1 MDEQTT
7 LQQEQINS
15 PEPQQDFSQDIQPET
30 ENFDDY
36 QDDYQEDFSQPEED
50 INSDVG
56 FDDNGDVNFSD
67 DYLAEQEKH
76 FFSERT
82 EPPAPDEPE
91 PVKFYTDEELLNT
104 PFEQWQ
110 ADRLNGDIKKFVPI
124 VQQQMQ
130 RRQLQNQVAQ
140 KAQQVPEFL
149 QYQPQQY
156 TPKELSDEAQKLA
169 CERLGLDDPDDFD
182 EYEGEHR
189 AALNL
194 AMQELAGNR
203 QREIAEYS
211 RRSADWQQ
219 LQNFNR
225 SLAAQPDFQEF
236 NHWYVGRLREMN
248 VTPEKVNAYLYQK
261 AVNNGYNFGGIAQEV
276 AGWYREFQET
286 KARRPRANMPPVLE
300 STRGGYSDTRGS
312 VNLRNF
318 GDMDN
323 DAQARALMR
332 MGVV

>member
-7 LQQEQINS
+7 LQQEPINS
-15 PEPQQDFSQDIQPET
+15 PEQDFSQDTEPENYDGYDDSYDEPE
-30 ENFDDY
+30 ENF
-36 QDDYQEDFSQPEED
+36 SQTD
-50 INSDVG
+50 GQTDSDVAI
-56 FDDNGDVNFSD
+56 DDNGDVNFSD

-76 FFSERT
+76 FFSTRT
-82 EPPAPDEPE
+82 EPPTPEEPSQ
-91 PVKFYTDEELLNT
+91 PSYYTDEELLNT

-110 ADRLNGDIKKFVPI
+110 PDRLNDDIKKFVPI
-124 VQQQMQ
+124 VQQQIS
-130 RRQLQNQVAQ
+130 RRNIQNQVNQ
-140 KAQQVPEFL
+140 KAQQVPDFL

-203 QREIAEYS
+203 QREIADYG
-211 RRSADWQQ
+211 RKAADWQN

-236 NHWYVGRLREMN
+236 DHWNRLREMN
-248 VTPEKVNAYLYQK
+248 VTPERVNAYLYQK
-261 AVNNGYNFGGIAQEV
+261 ALANNYNFGGIAQEV
-276 AGWYREFQET
+276 YGWYREFQET
-286 KARRPRANMPPVLE
+286 KSRRPRADMPPTLE
-300 STRGGYSDTRGS
+300 STRGGSSYTGGN

-318 GDMDN
+318 GDMDS

-332 MGVV
+332 MGIV